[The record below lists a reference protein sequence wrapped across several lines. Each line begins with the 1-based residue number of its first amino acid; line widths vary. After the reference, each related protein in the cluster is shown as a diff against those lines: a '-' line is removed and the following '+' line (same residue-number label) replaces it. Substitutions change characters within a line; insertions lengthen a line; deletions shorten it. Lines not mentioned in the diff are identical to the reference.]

1 LKPATERGFLRRLQ
15 GMLPPGCQPVL
26 VTDAGFRT
34 PWFKAVERMQWYWVA
49 RIRHRHFV
57 QFPGQTWH
65 SCKRLHGKASERP
78 RCLGEA
84 LLTQTRAHR
93 CTLVLYRGPAQGRHC
108 FNAHGERAQRGQKYA
123 RSAREPWLLAT
134 NLPRTR
140 ALAQKVVR
148 LYRARMQIEEAFRD
162 LKSARFGL
170 ALGYQRTGK
179 ADRLAMLLLIAA
191 LAMMVLWLIGMVA
204 RQRNLSR
211 HYQANTERRRGVLS
225 VIFLAMRVIDRG
237 GQTFTMAQL
246 ASAWRCIQDLN
257 AACWGSES

>member
-1 LKPATERGFLRRLQ
+1 
-15 GMLPPGCQPVL
+15 
-26 VTDAGFRT
+26 
-34 PWFKAVERMQWYWVA
+34 
-49 RIRHRHFV
+49 
-57 QFPGQTWH
+57 
-65 SCKRLHGKASERP
+65 
-78 RCLGEA
+78 
-84 LLTQTRAHR
+84 
-93 CTLVLYRGPAQGRHC
+93 
-108 FNAHGERAQRGQKYA
+108 
-123 RSAREPWLLAT
+123 
-134 NLPRTR
+134 
-140 ALAQKVVR
+140 VVR